1 MAHIVYGID
10 YGQRFKKI
18 FWTGLNQS
26 GQFRIK
32 KDLLLF
38 YYFIIFIIP
47 MMSSV
52 SPVRLTVWSIAYQSV
67 PVWSSLF
74 RLCPVLFCS
83 KLFRN
88 EFGSV
93 RFWSFFELIS
103 IIFEPSFTEFLR
115 SKPEVR
121 KNIKVNNSL
130 WNGTVYVYEFIQ
142 TLSFKIS
149 NSIIS

>member
-103 IIFEPSFTEFLR
+103 GFVYRVS
-115 SKPEVR
+115 VR
-121 KNIKVNNSL
+121 KYPV
-130 WNGTVYVYEFIQ
+130 
-142 TLSFKIS
+142 IS
-149 NSIIS
+149 NIHALGNYFQVHDQWDQRWSDFWLGVTLVKPCH